1 MFVWLDLGGG
11 DAKLTSTSVSPVH
24 AVIGAGVM
32 TTSTLSP
39 APVRLV
45 SAVLVANPTTTI
57 ARPGTNAADWW
68 LSLFSLIH
76 DVVFLCPVHE
86 FTHYCAVMQTCN

>member
-1 MFVWLDLGGG
+1 MWLDLGSAY
-11 DAKLTSTSVSPVH
+11 AKLTSTSVSLVH
-24 AVIGAGVM
+24 AVMGAGVM

-45 SAVLVANPTTTI
+45 SAVLDANSTTTI

-76 DVVFLCPVHE
+76 EVVSLCSVPE
-86 FTHYCAVMQTCN
+86 FSHYCAVTQTCD